1 VAEIALQDPVIVKI
15 VEPEVSG
22 LGDILLGALGL
33 SGVLLLFAVVA
44 AVAFGGLLYWFR
56 SRERDS
62 A

>member
-1 VAEIALQDPVIVKI
+1 VAAITHQEPVIVKI

-33 SGVLLLFAVVA
+33 SGVLLLCAVVA
-44 AVAFGGLLYWFR
+44 AVAFGGLLYWVR